1 MEALRGQVQWE
12 AESPT
17 TGLLEPLPG
26 TSDLRFF
33 PFVDGGA
40 TQALQRL
47 AKKAGIPPLTLHDL
61 RRTFATRAATGELTG
76 QSMPLLHLTRI
87 MGHSSP
93 TITAKYYVYLQD
105 AELIRQMTNQEPIT
119 VDGPTITPPVARESH
134 KSDDE
139 NEARE
144 ESQS

>member
-1 MEALRGQVQWE
+1 MAALRGQVQWE
-12 AESPT
+12 QKSLT

-26 TSDLRFF
+26 LSDVRFF

-105 AELIRQMTNQEPIT
+105 AELIRQMRDQEPIT
-119 VDGPTITPPVARESH
+119 MDGPTTRAISARES
-134 KSDDE
+134 
-139 NEARE
+139 R
-144 ESQS
+144 